1 MIDSREAE
9 GGREEE
15 TKNWGRERK
24 QGIKAVLQRAK
35 PCAKHFAEDSLSALR

>member
-15 TKNWGRERK
+15 TKNWGREEEARNK
-24 QGIKAVLQRAK
+24 SCLTG
-35 PCAKHFAEDSLSALR
+35 S